1 MKSLKLALVLF
12 LLIGVSFV
20 AGEVIHPMES
30 IEGLDDDHTGAVF
43 SLTDDYVSHGRHSVE
58 VTPTGEAEETKVAF
72 KLSGETLERWIGN
85 DLVLLSLYVMPETEI
100 RPNSFFLGMADVKNG
115 WEWIDGT
122 FTMMSTSEGWNQIEY
137 HLLPKMHELDEDG
150 AYMLYY
156 SFFNEEQGVK
166 HPLEEPFAIG
176 GIIATSSD
184 QFPSR
189 DYIWDM
195 ECEEEIMTFDD
206 DNTGAVF
213 EQNTNFVA
221 HGTASLKVIPSGE
234 ALETKVALDLRGE
247 KIEIWSEAE
256 YVAMDIFVPSD
267 ADLIPTM
274 LFMGMADLT
283 DGWDWVDGLFPIDT
297 VSHGWNT
304 VKYYLSDAMRILE
317 AGGHYVIYLAF
328 AHEDDEGQQIPL
340 TTPFYI
346 DGLYTEIEP
355 VVELEEPLEP
365 EEEIVYEPPEEEV
378 ITYIWSMDSQDEISS
393 FDDDHT
399 GAVFELSAEYSLIG
413 DTSMKVIPS
422 GEAEETKVA
431 MEIPQE
437 SILYWSRSNII
448 TLNIYV
454 PQESELVPT
463 MFFMGMADLTTDWE
477 WVGGV
482 FSEDEVQPGQWSTIT
497 YELVG
502 SMKEIREDRKYTVY
516 LAFAGFDEDNKKVPL
531 FEPFYLDG
539 MFVETTEVL
548 SVEEKLARADPA
560 TIEQVERMLEMD
572 DEELLDYIQYRT
584 FTYFWEEANPENG
597 LIRDRSRE
605 GAPSSIA
612 AVGFGLGT
620 IPVGIER
627 GWISYDEGFARTL
640 ITLRTFAEG
649 HVEGHR
655 GFFYHFV
662 DMKTGQRV
670 WECELSSI
678 DTALLM
684 AGVILAMEY
693 FKDTEIEDLGREL
706 FEAVDWRWMLAGGDT
721 LSMGW
726 KPEGPAFLRPRW
738 DSFNE
743 GILAYILAIG
753 SPTYAISPSTWDNIY
768 RPVKDTFISL
778 PQEVLFVYQYPNVF
792 VDFRDREDSYANYF
806 NNATVATRYNWLYT
820 FMKRFE
826 YETYEEDI
834 WGLSAS
840 DGPTGYKAYG
850 AADRNHD
857 GTIAPYASI
866 ASIVFTPDLS
876 MRAIRAMLDRYG
888 PLLWTDYGFVSAF
901 NADVVWFS
909 KEHIGIDQGS
919 VVLMIENYRSE
930 LIWDLFMS
938 SDYVQAAMEKI
949 GFEDRVSDYAVRPEY
964 AEEFERLLT
973 DPELKTA
980 IAPRAEEPVV
990 IDADLT
996 EWEDVPAT
1004 LVDEDMNVPAGGII
1018 RVDKTRQI
1026 LHSYFYAMWDKEN
1039 LYIAARVHDEY
1050 VVINIEPEDR
1060 GAYYRTDSIEFYID
1074 PGRAGSEKGVF
1085 KLAMI
1090 PFDTEGN
1097 PQAVRHE
1104 DANPGPITIV
1114 APEVEIAS
1122 VRTDYGYD
1130 VEVKIPFK
1138 YLGISPEEGLE
1149 IGLSHTIHNSNVRDA
1164 QIGAY
1169 VRENIL
1175 SWTPVADVWA
1185 RPEVWGTLV
1194 LEK

>member
-1 MKSLKLALVLF
+1 MRNFKMVLVLF
-12 LLIGVSFV
+12 LLIGVSIFATQV
-20 AGEVIHPMES
+20 LHPMES
-30 IEGLDDDHTGAVF
+30 IEGLDDDHTGATF
-43 SLTDDYVSHGRHSVE
+43 ALTEEYVSYGRHAVE
-58 VTPTGEAEETKVAF
+58 VTPSGEAEETKVAF
-72 KLSGETLERWIGN
+72 ELSGETLERWVGN
-85 DLVLLSLYVMPETEI
+85 DLVLLSLYVMPGTEI
-100 RPNSFFLGMADVKNG
+100 KPNSFFLGMADVKDG
-115 WEWIDGT
+115 WEWVDGT
-122 FTMMSTSEGWNQIEY
+122 FTRLEVAEGWNQIDY
-137 HLLPKMHELDEDG
+137 HLLPMMQELKEDG
-150 AYMLYY
+150 EFMLYF
-156 SFFNEEQGVK
+156 SFFNEEAGVK
-166 HPLEEPFAIG
+166 HPLEETFVIG
-176 GIIATSSD
+176 SIKVARSD
-184 QFPSR
+184 ELPSR
-189 DYIWDM
+189 SYIWDM
-195 ECEEEIMTFDD
+195 ECKEEILTFDD
-206 DNTGAVF
+206 DHTGAIF
-213 EQNTNFVA
+213 EQNTHFVS
-221 HGTASLKVIPSGE
+221 HGTASLKVTPSGE
-234 ALETKVALDLRGE
+234 AEETKVALDLFGE
-247 KIEIWSEAE
+247 KIEAWSQAE
-256 YVAMDIFVPSD
+256 YVAVDIFIPSD
-267 ADLIPTM
+267 TELLPTM
-274 LFMGMADLT
+274 FFLGMADLT
-283 DGWDWVDGLFPIDT
+283 DDWDWVDGLFSIDT
-297 VSHGWNT
+297 VKHGWNT
-304 VKYYLSDAMRILE
+304 LRYYLSDTMRDLNPD
-317 AGGHYVIYLAF
+317 GKYKIYLAF
-328 AHEDDEGQQIPL
+328 AHEDEEKLPL
-340 TTPFYI
+340 QDPFYV
-346 DGLYTEIEP
+346 DGIYTELEP
-355 VVELEEPLEP
+355 VEEPVEP
-365 EEEIVYEPPEEEV
+365 EEEAVYEPPEEEV
-378 ITYIWSMDSQDEISS
+378 ITYIWSMDSEEEIAA
-393 FDDDHT
+393 FDDDQT
-399 GAVFELSAEYSLIG
+399 GAVFELSTEEFLLG
-413 DTSMKVIPS
+413 DVSMKVIPS
-422 GEAEETKVA
+422 GEAEETKIA
-431 MEIPQE
+431 MEIPQNK
-437 SILYWSRSNII
+437 ILYWSRGNMI

-454 PQESELVPT
+454 PQENELAPT
-463 MFFMGMADLTTDWE
+463 MFFLGMADLTTDWE

-482 FSEDEVQPGQWSTIT
+482 FSEDTVEPGTWATVAF
-497 YELVG
+497 ELVG
-502 SMKEIREDRKYTVY
+502 SMQDIREGRNYTVY
-516 LAFAGFDEDNKKVPL
+516 LAFGAADEEDAKIPL

-548 SVEEKLARADPA
+548 TLEEKLGRADPA
-560 TIEQVERMLEMD
+560 VVEEVERLLNMG
-572 DEELLDYIQYRT
+572 DEELLDYIQYST
-584 FTYFWEEANPENG
+584 FTYFWEEVNPDNG

-640 ITLRTFAEG
+640 VTLRSFADG

-684 AGVILAMEY
+684 AGIILAMEY
-693 FKDTEIEDLGREL
+693 FKDTEIEELGRQL
-706 FEAVDWRWMLAGGDT
+706 YEAVDWNWMLAGGDT

-792 VDFRDREDSYANYF
+792 VDFRDKEDEYANYF
-806 NNATVATRYNWLYT
+806 NNATVASRYNWLYS
-820 FMKRFE
+820 FMKRFD
-826 YETYEEDI
+826 YDTYDEDI

-850 AADRNHD
+850 AADGNHD

-938 SDYVQAAMEKI
+938 SEYVQTAMEKI
-949 GFEDRVSDYAVRPEY
+949 GFEHRVSEYAVRPEY
-964 AEEFERLLT
+964 AAEFERLLT
-973 DPELKTA
+973 DPEVKTA
-980 IAPRAEEPVV
+980 IAPRTDEPIV
-990 IDADLT
+990 IDGDLT

-1004 LVDEDMNVPAGGII
+1004 LVDEDMNVPAGGIM

-1026 LHSYFYAMWDKEN
+1026 LHSYFYAMWDDEN
-1039 LYIAARVHDEY
+1039 LYLAARVHDEY
-1050 VVINIEPEDR
+1050 VVINIEPTDR

-1074 PGRAGSEKGVF
+1074 PGRADSEKGLF

-1104 DANPGPITIV
+1104 DADPGPITEV

-1122 VRTDYGYD
+1122 MRTAYGYD
-1130 VEVKIPFK
+1130 VEIKIPLK
-1138 YLGISPEEGLE
+1138 YLSISPEEGME
-1149 IGLSHTIHNSNVRDA
+1149 IGFSHTIHNSNVRDA
-1164 QIGAY
+1164 QKGAY

-1175 SWTPVADVWA
+1175 SWTPVADIWA
-1185 RPEVWGTLV
+1185 RPGTWGTLKF
-1194 LEK
+1194 EE